1 MVTSEKIPSMTF
13 KSHWLTLYSSVQ
25 LHETQEPTPL
35 SQADQVNAVIA
46 SLAMPDPNPM
56 VAIQH
61 ANAENFRQNT
71 QGITAYAKVAG
82 ATWTYYVKDL
92 VVRIGRP
99 PDSRAAG
106 TAGSPTPPP
115 QSKTEDVVHIDL
127 GPSKLVSRNH
137 ATISYDVNGQY
148 SWRLHVVGRNGLK
161 VDDEPY
167 KKDSTIVLRSGSVIE
182 IGGVQMMF
190 VLPDTEIV
198 IAQPVLRRSKLV
210 IFPLEDDLQPQPVQS
225 NESSNYETSAIPS
238 SQNARPTSSSQQLL
252 PPILT
257 DPIPHPEIAVKR
269 ENAPAYYRGLVL
281 ESTEDVD
288 YADDSMREV
297 KPPFS
302 YAVMIAQAILS
313 SEGEQLTLACIYQYI
328 QDKYA
333 FYRHSNTRWQVS
345 CTACPMSIGAVML
358 NIGCAEL
365 YSS

>member
-1 MVTSEKIPSMTF
+1 MILRCTLANLIPP
-13 KSHWLTLYSSVQ
+13 VQ
-25 LHETQEPTPL
+25 LQEPQEATPL

-61 ANAENFRQNT
+61 ANDENFRQNT

-99 PDSRAAG
+99 PDARAAG
-106 TAGSPTPPP
+106 AAGSPTPPP
-115 QSKTEDVVHIDL
+115 QAKTDDIVHIDL

-161 VDDEPY
+161 VDDEPF

-198 IAQPVLRRSKLV
+198 IAQSVLRRSKTV
-210 IFPLEDDLQPQPVQS
+210 PFPPEDDLQLQPTQS
-225 NESSNYETSAIPS
+225 NESSNYDTSTLPS
-238 SQNARPTSSSQQLL
+238 SQNARPSSSQQLL
-252 PPILT
+252 PPVST
-257 DPIPHPEIAVKR
+257 DPISQPEVAVKR
-269 ENAPAYYRGLVL
+269 ENALAYHRGLVL

-288 YADDSMREV
+288 YADDSMKEI

-302 YAVMIAQAILS
+302 YALMIAQAILS

-333 FYRHSNTRWQVS
+333 FYRHSNTGWQVS
-345 CTACPMSIGAVML
+345 YIPPFRSPSGGAK
-358 NIGCAEL
+358 
-365 YSS
+365 

>member
-1 MVTSEKIPSMTF
+1 MTLKSPLTDFAQLQEIP
-13 KSHWLTLYSSVQ
+13 
-25 LHETQEPTPL
+25 EPTPL

-99 PDSRAAG
+99 PDARATGA
-106 TAGSPTPPP
+106 AGSPTPPP

-182 IGGVQMMF
+182 IGSVQMMF

-198 IAQPVLRRSKLV
+198 IAQSVLRRSKLV
-210 IFPLEDDLQPQPVQS
+210 FPLEDDLQLRPTQS

-252 PPILT
+252 PHIST
-257 DPIPHPEIAVKR
+257 DPIPQLEVVVKR
-269 ENAPAYYRGLVL
+269 ENAPAYHRGLVL

-333 FYRHSNTRWQVS
+333 FYRHSDTRWQVS
-345 CTACPMSIGAVML
+345 HTACLISIKQ
-358 NIGCAEL
+358 
-365 YSS
+365 SR

>member
-1 MVTSEKIPSMTF
+1 
-13 KSHWLTLYSSVQ
+13 
-25 LHETQEPTPL
+25 
-35 SQADQVNAVIA
+35 
-46 SLAMPDPNPM
+46 M

-61 ANAENFRQNT
+61 ANDENFRQNT

-99 PDSRAAG
+99 PDARVAG

-115 QSKTEDVVHIDL
+115 QSKAEDIVHVDL

-137 ATISYDVNGQY
+137 ATISYDVDGSYN
-148 SWRLHVVGRNGLK
+148 WRLNVVGRNGLK

-190 VLPDTEIV
+190 VLPDTEIN
-198 IAQPVLRRSKLV
+198 IAQSVLRRSKLV
-210 IFPLEDDLQPQPVQS
+210 TFPPEDDLQLQPTQS
-225 NESSNYETSAIPS
+225 NDSSAYDTSVIPS
-238 SQNARPTSSSQQLL
+238 SQNARPSSSSQQLL
-252 PPILT
+252 APISA
-257 DPIPHPEIAVKR
+257 DPVLQPEIVVKR
-269 ENAPAYYRGLVL
+269 ENAPAYHRGLVL

-288 YADDSMREV
+288 YADDSMKEV

-302 YAVMIAQAILS
+302 YALMIAQAILS
-313 SEGEQLTLACIYQYI
+313 SDGEQLTLACIYQYI

-333 FYRHSNTRWQVS
+333 FYRHSNTGWQVS
-345 CTACPMSIGAVML
+345 YIVYLLIPRQSC
-358 NIGCAEL
+358 
-365 YSS
+365 